1 MAPSNTGSNLPLW
14 VQMITGGIAGSVAE
28 VFIHLFI
35 DFNNILDLYYSI
47 GYSQG

>member
-28 VFIHLFI
+28 VINSFFI
-35 DFNNILDLYYSI
+35 DFKNILDLYYSI
-47 GYSQG
+47 RYSQG